1 MTNLLYCGRMDDHT
15 EHNWPGRKV
24 EWYIPTGIGTS
35 MEYPVVV
42 RTTYHCKGTP
52 VSEGAAP
59 CMDCGN
65 PTANGG
71 PRCIPCAVESARHES
86 EKDDEYWS

>member
-1 MTNLLYCGRMDDHT
+1 MELATLYCGRMDDHE
-15 EHNWPGRKV
+15 EHDWPGRKV
-24 EWYIPTGIGTS
+24 EWHQPDVGL
-35 MEYPVVV
+35 EYPVLV

-59 CMDCGN
+59 CMECGK

-71 PRCIPCAVESARHES
+71 PRCIPCSTESAQRER
-86 EKDDEYWS
+86 EKDEEWWS